1 MRYLVSY
8 DIADAHRRNRA
19 GHLLLGF
26 GERVQESVY
35 EVEVREPQWHAL
47 SAAMDALVRYECD
60 QWRAWRLCAADGQDV
75 TDLGL
80 PSALPALGSTVI

>member
-8 DIADAHRRNRA
+8 DIADARRRDRA
-19 GHLLLGF
+19 GHLLMGF

-35 EVEVREPQWHAL
+35 EVELREPQWHGL
-47 SAAMDALVRYECD
+47 SAGLDALVRYESD
-60 QWRAWRLCAADGQDV
+60 QWRAWRLCAADRPDV

-80 PSALPALGSTVI
+80 PSAALAMGSTVI